1 MNYDPNKNKYKLDLE
16 ETSIYLS
23 VPFVEQ
29 TKLKEFIG
37 QDKSTIIQELL
48 NALQGVSLSRH
59 VVLNRKGLILRLI
72 RALIALDSLY
82 SKEKSNFS
90 IKKFLTVY
98 NARGV
103 ALVFEQLED
112 HSFSILL
119 GNFYTLLLLID
130 YLNIPTRILLRND
143 EWLNIVEKIYN
154 RLSTMSDFYK
164 NQYVMTIK
172 DIIPLIEK
180 YSRSS
185 ILPLGQ
191 LLLKERR
198 TRSIFPTRNILT
210 RGPNDSTG
218 LNLHNVMYSLRTDE

>member
-1 MNYDPNKNKYKLDLE
+1 MNYDPDKNKYKLDLE

-37 QDKSTIIQELL
+37 EDKSIIVLHLL
-48 NALQGVSLSRH
+48 NAQQVFLSSST
-59 VVLNRKGLILRLI
+59 KKALILRLI

-90 IKKFLTVY
+90 IKEFLTIY
-98 NARGV
+98 NTRGV

-112 HSFSILL
+112 HAFSILL

-130 YLNIPTRILLRND
+130 YLNIPTWILLRND
-143 EWLNIVEKIYN
+143 EWLNIVEKVYN
-154 RLSTMSDFYK
+154 RMSTMSDYYK
-164 NQYVMTIK
+164 NQYIRSMK

-191 LLLKERR
+191 LLLRERR

-210 RGPNDSTG
+210 KGPNDSTG